1 MPTPRP
7 GRPDL
12 VRQAQT
18 GSLWPPLLVVL
29 ALVVVAGC
37 AQPGTQTLATDPATT
52 STTPP
57 TTVTV
62 GPNDDGRTVNLKVG
76 DRLIVQLQT
85 TKRPSKFPPAWTL
98 RPPPSKVLKRVQGNL
113 TPTQAVFVADGSGT
127 VRLLLVKRQGC
138 APPLHCPLAADP
150 SGQREQMHPPLPPLV
165 VTITIRV
172 R

>member
-1 MPTPRP
+1 MPILRSRQPQP
-7 GRPDL
+7 I
-12 VRQAQT
+12 RQAHI
-18 GSLWPPLLVVL
+18 GSLWPPLLAVL
-29 ALVVVAGC
+29 ALVVVTGC
-37 AQPGTQTLATDPATT
+37 AQPSTQTLATGPATT
-52 STTPP
+52 STPPP

-62 GPNDDGRTVNLKVG
+62 GPGDDGRTVNLKVG

-138 APPLHCPLAADP
+138 APPLRCPLAADP
-150 SGQREQMHPPLPPLV
+150 SGQREQMHPPLQPVV